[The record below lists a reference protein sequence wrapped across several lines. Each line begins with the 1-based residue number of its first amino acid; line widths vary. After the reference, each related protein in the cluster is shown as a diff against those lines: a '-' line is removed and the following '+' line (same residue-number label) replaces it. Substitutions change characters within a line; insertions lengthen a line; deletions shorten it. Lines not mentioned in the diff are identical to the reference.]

1 MNVINCSV
9 DIKADWYTSFFFMFS
24 YTSTTDILK
33 NLGNQRWR
41 IIREDPFWSEK
52 DGGYVTLFY
61 FIIPTHY
68 HILDV
73 HYTCMYVQHFFF
85 KTYLLLWLRQAW
97 QFKKN
102 IAIVW
107 ETSVNKSK
115 LSSRKIYETFSLWDM
130 LMD

>member
-1 MNVINCSV
+1 MNVINCRV

-33 NLGNQRWR
+33 NHGTQRWR

-73 HYTCMYVQHFFF
+73 HYTCMYVQHFFL
-85 KTYLLLWLRQAW
+85 KNLSTIMTSSSLTV
-97 QFKKN
+97 KKKYCH
-102 IAIVW
+102 W

-115 LSSRKIYETFSLWDM
+115 LSSRKFYETFSLWDIFVN
-130 LMD
+130 